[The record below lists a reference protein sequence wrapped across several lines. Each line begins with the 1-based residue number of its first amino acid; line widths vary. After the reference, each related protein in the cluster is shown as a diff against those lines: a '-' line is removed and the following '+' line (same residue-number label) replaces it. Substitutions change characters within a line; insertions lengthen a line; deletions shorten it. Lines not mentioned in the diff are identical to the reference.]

1 MVKNIFYL
9 LICILSFTNGEIM
22 AQSSQKKTVLDFT
35 PKVPQQVIN
44 LALERVKQKEVACY
58 VNGTIQKKKY
68 KIVNYTTSVSVD
80 VKYNVWFEVVDPCS
94 DIVKKL
100 WIQYKETKDRQYVC
114 IFYAIIAYITCPR
127 KENGSFEGG
136 AIALYII
143 VPVVV
148 LAIYIICNN

>member
-80 VKYNVWFEVVDPCS
+80 VKYNVWFEVVDP
-94 DIVKKL
+94 L
-100 WIQYKETKDRQYVC
+100 
-114 IFYAIIAYITCPR
+114 
-127 KENGSFEGG
+127 
-136 AIALYII
+136 
-143 VPVVV
+143 
-148 LAIYIICNN
+148 

>member
-1 MVKNIFYL
+1 MMKNIIYL
-9 LICILSFTNGEIM
+9 FICLFSFMVSEVM

-44 LALERVKQKEVACY
+44 LALEKVKQKEVACY
-58 VNGTIQKKKY
+58 VNGTIQKKRY

-100 WIQYKETKDRQYVC
+100 WIQYKETKEGKYVC
-114 IFYAIIAYITCPR
+114 TKDTFYTS
-127 KENGSFEGG
+127 KN
-136 AIALYII
+136 
-143 VPVVV
+143 
-148 LAIYIICNN
+148 

>member
-1 MVKNIFYL
+1 
-9 LICILSFTNGEIM
+9 M

-68 KIVNYTTSVSVD
+68 NIVNYTTSVSVD
-80 VKYNVWFEVVDPCS
+80 VKYNVWFEVVDPFS

-100 WIQYKETKDRQYVC
+100 WIQYEETKDGQYVC
-114 IFYAIIAYITCPR
+114 TKDTFYTS
-127 KENGSFEGG
+127 KN
-136 AIALYII
+136 
-143 VPVVV
+143 
-148 LAIYIICNN
+148 

>member
-100 WIQYKETKDRQYVC
+100 WIQYEETKDGQYVC
-114 IFYAIIAYITCPR
+114 TKDTFYTS
-127 KENGSFEGG
+127 KN
-136 AIALYII
+136 
-143 VPVVV
+143 
-148 LAIYIICNN
+148 